1 MSEMERL
8 QRRLIPVNIVVMALA
23 LIAFISIMFLPLL
36 TVDMSKGADAIIEIS
51 TQGNSDSGDPSDP
64 AWDEAMSEGMEL
76 TMDMLSHVKFSVGA
90 MNFAAMAFAGDPMD
104 SVVKFT
110 ADIMRNFT
118 DAILKTS
125 LQTVIANMGDIPE
138 EVANI
143 DMDAIYTKLEELES
157 SGDLDKAIHEIAV
170 QIVNEADVSAQDRE
184 ECISQIES
192 SFKNLYDETKSYA
205 GSFTPEAIV
214 CTIISE
220 MNEQDSTGGSP
231 VIKGRNYEELLTQLF
246 AGSDASAQMTA
257 MFKGVG
263 LSMFI
268 SVVFPAIMW
277 LILFLFAL
285 LHLFAKNKRF
295 MMWYVKLWGFSPC
308 MVYFVVPLVAKGII
322 AAIAGEIYAS
332 ILAMLSSLTWICGVC
347 YLLLWCVSIFWAFP
361 IKKKIRAMKK
371 NGYGEE

>member
-1 MSEMERL
+1 MERY
-8 QRRLIPVNIVVMALA
+8 QRRLIPVNIVVMVLSLVA
-23 LIAFISIMFLPLL
+23 IISIMFLPLV
-36 TVDMSKGADAIIEIS
+36 TVDMSKGADAIIELS
-51 TQGNSDSGDPSDP
+51 TQSNSDSDTSDP

-110 ADIMRNFT
+110 ADVMRNFT

-170 QIVNEADVSAQDRE
+170 QIVNEADVSAQDRD

-192 SFKNLYDETKSYA
+192 SFKDLYDETKSYA

-246 AGSDASAQMTA
+246 AGSDAGAQMSA
-257 MFKGVG
+257 MFKTIG
-263 LSMFI
+263 LTMFM
-268 SVVFPAIMW
+268 SVLFPAIMW

-285 LHLFAKNKRF
+285 FHLFAKNKRF

-322 AAIAGEIYAS
+322 AAIAGEVYAS